1 MEGVGKGES
10 EGGSH
15 WEDGT
20 GQSEEGGRE
29 GGRER
34 EREREREQREGVEAR
49 RQRGGTIRMK
59 GGRGEEGEA
68 GETGGKR

>member
-34 EREREREQREGVEAR
+34 ERERERESRGKEWK
-49 RQRGGTIRMK
+49 RGGK
-59 GGRGEEGEA
+59 EGERF
-68 GETGGKR
+68 G